1 MTLNVPLAEKVLAMI
16 DAHPEKHDQEYWLD
30 PVCGTTAC
38 IAGHAMLASG
48 EYVRKQAGPERRWRF
63 VGTESGQIEEN
74 CSGEG
79 ARLLGLDHDIAYG
92 IFLDMDEARA
102 VERLR
107 NLVHQAKHEAQHKAQ
122 HS

>member
-16 DAHPEKHDQEYWLD
+16 DAHPEMHDQNWWLE
-30 PVCGTTAC
+30 PECGTTAC

-48 EYVRKQAGPERRWRF
+48 EYVRKPVGPNDNWRF

-79 ARLLGLDHDIAYG
+79 ARLLGLDHGIAYG
-92 IFLDMDEARA
+92 IFMEMDEAA
-102 VERLR
+102 AIGKLR
-107 NLVHQAKHEAQHKAQ
+107 DLVHQAKHEAQHKAQ